1 MLHGIGSTIHDARGR
16 RSEKSAKGRPEQ
28 RSEGAPVH
36 RTSANQLKERPVGT
50 LSCTSKEGP
59 VGTLTDNSP
68 TRRTDAQND
77 RLSSNVSPS

>member
-1 MLHGIGSTIHDARGR
+1 M
-16 RSEKSAKGRPEQ
+16 
-28 RSEGAPVH
+28 H

-77 RLSSNVSPS
+77 RLSSYVSPS